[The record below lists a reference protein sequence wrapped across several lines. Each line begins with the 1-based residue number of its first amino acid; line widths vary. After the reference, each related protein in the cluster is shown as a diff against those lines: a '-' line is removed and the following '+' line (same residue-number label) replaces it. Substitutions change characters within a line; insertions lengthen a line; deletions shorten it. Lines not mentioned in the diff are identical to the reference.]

1 MVVARSREEKYVVD
15 CLFCHRGRSK
25 YLLFDLAALQAAVRH
40 SHSWHVFF
48 LVLVVCLPSNAKE
61 PQHSNAF
68 LLPVGSSE
76 VCQEKEGDI
85 IRFFLMIFPV
95 QTKE

>member
-1 MVVARSREEKYVVD
+1 
-15 CLFCHRGRSK
+15 
-25 YLLFDLAALQAAVRH
+25 
-40 SHSWHVFF
+40 
-48 LVLVVCLPSNAKE
+48 
-61 PQHSNAF
+61 